1 MTAVEMGNEF
11 LTRYDAAT
19 SLAAPGWEDSE
30 ISSFLNIGQLRLV
43 RERYLAGDYNPISNL
58 IITESTAGVAHTVIS
73 ANAYTLNLN
82 TTHPTYLYYL
92 RSRSK
97 LTRTNPTI
105 TDEWIPNDTPGD
117 KTDIDIFLTT
127 VFNKPWFKYP
137 KAFTEVDDG
146 KNVLTVIVDAYV
158 SAVSEIELTAI
169 IEPTMIDIDTTTDTN
184 LDLVL
189 HPVIVEYAVEEAL
202 KSIKIAKISNQ

>member
-1 MTAVEMGNEF
+1 MIAVEMKDEF

-30 ISSFLNIGQLRLV
+30 ISQFLNIAQLRLV
-43 RERYLAGDYNPISNL
+43 REKYLAGDYNPISNL
-58 IITESTAGVAHTVIS
+58 IITDSAVAAPHTVILT
-73 ANAYTLNLN
+73 NAYTLNLN
-82 TTHPTYLYYL
+82 TTHPTFLYYL

-105 TDEWIPNDTPGD
+105 TDEWIPNDIVGD

-127 VFNKPWFKYP
+127 IYNKPWFKYP

-146 KNVLTVIVDAYV
+146 ESVLTVLVDAYV
-158 SAVSEIELTAI
+158 SDVSEIELTAI
-169 IEPTMIDIDTTTDTN
+169 IEPTMIDITTTTDTN

-189 HPVIVEYAVEEAL
+189 HPIIVGYAVEEAL
-202 KSIKIAKISNQ
+202 NSIKFAKISNQ

>member
-43 RERYLAGDYNPISNL
+43 REKYLAGDYNPISNL
-58 IITESTAGVAHTVIS
+58 IVTDSAVAAPHTLILN
-73 ANAYTLNLN
+73 NAYTLNLN

-146 KNVLTVIVDAYV
+146 ENVLTVIVDAYV

-189 HPVIVEYAVEEAL
+189 HPIIVEYAVEEAL

>member
-1 MTAVEMGNEF
+1 MKDEF

-30 ISSFLNIGQLRLV
+30 ISQFLNIAQLRLV
-43 RERYLAGDYNPISNL
+43 REKYLAGDYNPISNL
-58 IITESTAGVAHTVIS
+58 IITDSAVAAPHTVILT
-73 ANAYTLNLN
+73 NAYTLNLN
-82 TTHPTYLYYL
+82 TTHPTFLYYL

-105 TDEWIPNDTPGD
+105 TDEWIPNDIVGD

-127 VFNKPWFKYP
+127 IYNKPWFKYP

-146 KNVLTVIVDAYV
+146 ESVLTVLVDAYV
-158 SAVSEIELTAI
+158 SDVSEIELTAI
-169 IEPTMIDIDTTTDTN
+169 IEPTMIDITTTTDTN

-189 HPVIVEYAVEEAL
+189 HPIIVGYAVEEAL
-202 KSIKIAKISNQ
+202 NSIKFAKISNQ